1 MRRSTSLAAGM
12 AAAFLAGLAFSRGVD
27 QSAVHAQEPA
37 DIGGLT
43 MERAGM
49 GRVVFP
55 PAEPGRS
62 YAVLV
67 TSGPDVPDDI
77 RFHYDGLDLDLR
89 RHTAVVL
96 DFHPVMFCRYNR
108 CKPCDEAEDD
118 GACTVPPVPI
128 ASPSPAPVPPPG
140 YGSQMHFVLGPTP

>member
-1 MRRSTSLAAGM
+1 MRRSKSLAA
-12 AAAFLAGLAFSRGVD
+12 ALVAAFLAGLGFSRAID
-27 QSAVHAQEPA
+27 QPSVHAQEPA
-37 DIGGLT
+37 SIGGLRI
-43 MERAGM
+43 EEV
-49 GRVVFP
+49 GRSKVFFP
-55 PAEPGRS
+55 VPEPGRS

-67 TSGPDVPDDI
+67 RSGPDMPDEI
-77 RFHYDGLDLDLR
+77 RFHSDGLDLDLR

-128 ASPSPAPVPPPG
+128 TSPAPIPPPG